1 MQIDQSNKYIN
12 DLINQYRTE
21 NTFLK
26 KYIERINTE
35 IRKNLNI
42 QVPSLDE
49 GFASLT
55 SMKGE
60 EFPTLDQNVLN
71 EWLNRLINVEHI
83 NPLFGLY
90 DTHIQNLENELIY
103 TKNIVKNYD
112 SKISDLINENNSL
125 RQALEVRNNEFKS
138 FLEIKV
144 NDPNEGDVV
153 MDSEGDVVMDREY
166 VLKLEDRCN
175 VLSKENDILAE
186 NYVNL
191 QKDNL
196 SFKQEANNTIQNNF
210 DKING
215 FDNLYQN
222 YLNLQNN
229 YEILMNKNQTNELK
243 MFEFADKNNKLEIE
257 NENIKNK
264 IEQQNKIIIDLNSKI
279 EIYKN
284 LIDKMNNK

>member
-1 MQIDQSNKYIN
+1 MSLQIDQTNQYIN
-12 DLINQYRTE
+12 DLINQYRAE

-35 IRKNLNI
+35 IRKHLNI
-42 QVPSLDE
+42 QIPSLDE
-49 GFASLT
+49 GFTSLT

-71 EWLNRLINVEHI
+71 EWLNRLINVEYI
-83 NPLFGLY
+83 NPLLGLY

-103 TKNIVKNYD
+103 TKNILKNYD

-125 RQALEVRNNEFKS
+125 RQALEIRNNEFKS

-153 MDSEGDVVMDREY
+153 MDREY

-175 VLSKENDILAE
+175 LLSKENDILAE

-210 DKING
+210 DKISG

-264 IEQQNKIIIDLNSKI
+264 IEQQNKIIVDLNSKI

>member
-1 MQIDQSNKYIN
+1 MQIDQTNKYIN

-71 EWLNRLINVEHI
+71 EWLNRLINVEYI

-103 TKNIVKNYD
+103 TKTIVKNYD
-112 SKISDLINENNSL
+112 SKISDLINENNQL
-125 RQALEVRNNEFKS
+125 RRALEVRNNEFKS

-144 NDPNEGDVV
+144 NDPN
-153 MDSEGDVVMDREY
+153 EGDVVMDREY

-196 SFKQEANNTIQNNF
+196 NFKQEANNTLQNNF
-210 DKING
+210 DKISG

-229 YEILMNKNQTNELK
+229 YQILMEKNQTNELK
-243 MFEFADKNNKLEIE
+243 MFEFADKSNKLEIE
-257 NENIKNK
+257 NENFKNK
-264 IEQQNKIIIDLNSKI
+264 IEQQNKIIEDLNSKI

-284 LIDKMNNK
+284 LVDKMNNK

>member
-60 EFPTLDQNVLN
+60 EFPTLGQNVLN
-71 EWLNRLINVEHI
+71 EWLNRLINVEYI

-144 NDPNEGDVV
+144 NDPN
-153 MDSEGDVVMDREY
+153 EGDVVMDREY

-264 IEQQNKIIIDLNSKI
+264 IEQQNKIIVDLNSKI

>member
-21 NTFLK
+21 NTILK

-71 EWLNRLINVEHI
+71 EWLNRLINVEYI

-144 NDPNEGDVV
+144 NDPN
-153 MDSEGDVVMDREY
+153 EGDVVMDREY

-264 IEQQNKIIIDLNSKI
+264 IEQQNKIIVDLNSKI

>member
-1 MQIDQSNKYIN
+1 MQIDQSHKYIN

-71 EWLNRLINVEHI
+71 EWLNRLINVEYI

-153 MDSEGDVVMDREY
+153 MDREY

-196 SFKQEANNTIQNNF
+196 NFKQEANNTIQNNF
-210 DKING
+210 DKISG

-264 IEQQNKIIIDLNSKI
+264 IEQQNKIIVDLNSKI

>member
-71 EWLNRLINVEHI
+71 EWLNRLINVEYI

-144 NDPNEGDVV
+144 NDPN
-153 MDSEGDVVMDREY
+153 EGDVVMDREY

-243 MFEFADKNNKLEIE
+243 MFEFADKSNKLEIE

-264 IEQQNKIIIDLNSKI
+264 IEQQNKIIVDLNSKI

>member
-71 EWLNRLINVEHI
+71 EWLNRLINVEYI

-153 MDSEGDVVMDREY
+153 MDREY

-196 SFKQEANNTIQNNF
+196 NFKQEANNTIQNNF
-210 DKING
+210 DKISG

-222 YLNLQNN
+222 YIYLQNN

-264 IEQQNKIIIDLNSKI
+264 IEQQNKIIVDLNSKI

>member
-1 MQIDQSNKYIN
+1 MQIDQTNKYIN

-71 EWLNRLINVEHI
+71 EWLNRLINVEYI

-103 TKNIVKNYD
+103 TKTIVKNFD
-112 SKISDLINENNSL
+112 SKISDLINENNQL
-125 RQALEVRNNEFKS
+125 RRALEVRNNEFKS

-144 NDPNEGDVV
+144 NDPN
-153 MDSEGDVVMDREY
+153 EGDVVMDREY

-196 SFKQEANNTIQNNF
+196 NFKQEANNTLQNNF
-210 DKING
+210 DKISG

-229 YEILMNKNQTNELK
+229 YQILMEKNQTNELK
-243 MFEFADKNNKLEIE
+243 MFEFADKSNKLEIE
-257 NENIKNK
+257 NENFKNK
-264 IEQQNKIIIDLNSKI
+264 IEQQNKIIADLNSKI

-284 LIDKMNNK
+284 LVDKMNNK

>member
-1 MQIDQSNKYIN
+1 MQIDQTNKYIN

-71 EWLNRLINVEHI
+71 EWLNRLINVEYI

-103 TKNIVKNYD
+103 TKTIVKNYD
-112 SKISDLINENNSL
+112 SKISDLINENNQL
-125 RQALEVRNNEFKS
+125 RRALEVRNNEFKS

-144 NDPNEGDVV
+144 NDPN
-153 MDSEGDVVMDREY
+153 EGDVVMDREY

-196 SFKQEANNTIQNNF
+196 NFKQEANNTLQNNF
-210 DKING
+210 DKISG

-229 YEILMNKNQTNELK
+229 YQILMEKNQTNELK
-243 MFEFADKNNKLEIE
+243 MFEFADKSNKLEIE
-257 NENIKNK
+257 NENFKNK
-264 IEQQNKIIIDLNSKI
+264 IEQQKKIIADLNSKI

-284 LIDKMNNK
+284 LVDKMNNK

>member
-1 MQIDQSNKYIN
+1 MSLQIDQTNQYIN
-12 DLINQYRTE
+12 DLINQYRAE

-35 IRKNLNI
+35 IRKHLNI
-42 QVPSLDE
+42 QIPSLDE
-49 GFASLT
+49 GFTSLT

-71 EWLNRLINVEHI
+71 EWLNRLINVEYI
-83 NPLFGLY
+83 NPLLGLY

-103 TKNIVKNYD
+103 TKNILKNYD

-125 RQALEVRNNEFKS
+125 RQALEIRNNEFKS

-153 MDSEGDVVMDREY
+153 MDREY

-175 VLSKENDILAE
+175 LLSKENDILAE
-186 NYVNL
+186 NYMNL
-191 QKDNL
+191 QKDNFN
-196 SFKQEANNTIQNNF
+196 FKQEANNTLQNNI
-210 DKING
+210 DKISAY
-215 FDNLYQN
+215 DDLYQN
-222 YLNLQNN
+222 YVTLKNN
-229 YEILMNKNQTNELK
+229 YDALFEKNQINELK
-243 MFEFADKNNKLEIE
+243 MFEFADKANKLENE

-264 IEQQNKIIIDLNSKI
+264 IDGQNKTILDLNSKT
-279 EIYKN
+279 EFYKN
-284 LIDKMNNK
+284 LVEKMNNK

>member
-71 EWLNRLINVEHI
+71 EWLNRLINVEYI

-153 MDSEGDVVMDREY
+153 MDREY

-196 SFKQEANNTIQNNF
+196 NFKQEANNTIQNHF
-210 DKING
+210 DKISG

-264 IEQQNKIIIDLNSKI
+264 IEQQNKIIVDLNSKI

>member
-71 EWLNRLINVEHI
+71 EWLNRLINVEYI

-103 TKNIVKNYD
+103 TKTIVKNYD

-153 MDSEGDVVMDREY
+153 MDREY

-196 SFKQEANNTIQNNF
+196 NFKQEANNTLQNNF
-210 DKING
+210 DKISG

-229 YEILMNKNQTNELK
+229 YQILMEKNQTNELK

-264 IEQQNKIIIDLNSKI
+264 IEQQNKIIADLNSKI

-284 LIDKMNNK
+284 LVDKMNNK

>member
-71 EWLNRLINVEHI
+71 EWLNRLINVEYI

-153 MDSEGDVVMDREY
+153 MDREY

-196 SFKQEANNTIQNNF
+196 NFKQEANNTIQNNF
-210 DKING
+210 DKISG

-222 YLNLQNN
+222 YLSLQNN

-264 IEQQNKIIIDLNSKI
+264 IEQQNKIIVDLNSKI

>member
-1 MQIDQSNKYIN
+1 M
-12 DLINQYRTE
+12 
-21 NTFLK
+21 
-26 KYIERINTE
+26 
-35 IRKNLNI
+35 
-42 QVPSLDE
+42 
-49 GFASLT
+49 
-55 SMKGE
+55 
-60 EFPTLDQNVLN
+60 
-71 EWLNRLINVEHI
+71 
-83 NPLFGLY
+83 
-90 DTHIQNLENELIY
+90 LIY
-103 TKNIVKNYD
+103 K
-112 SKISDLINENNSL
+112 KI
-125 RQALEVRNNEFKS
+125 
-138 FLEIKV
+138 
-144 NDPNEGDVV
+144 
-153 MDSEGDVVMDREY
+153 
-166 VLKLEDRCN
+166 
-175 VLSKENDILAE
+175 
-186 NYVNL
+186 VNL

-264 IEQQNKIIIDLNSKI
+264 IEQQNKIIVDLNSKI

>member
-42 QVPSLDE
+42 QIPSLDE

-71 EWLNRLINVEHI
+71 EWLNRLINVEYI

-153 MDSEGDVVMDREY
+153 MDREY

-196 SFKQEANNTIQNNF
+196 NFKQEANNTIQNNF
-210 DKING
+210 DKISG

-264 IEQQNKIIIDLNSKI
+264 IEQQNKIIVDLNSKI

>member
-1 MQIDQSNKYIN
+1 
-12 DLINQYRTE
+12 
-21 NTFLK
+21 
-26 KYIERINTE
+26 
-35 IRKNLNI
+35 
-42 QVPSLDE
+42 
-49 GFASLT
+49 
-55 SMKGE
+55 MKGE

-71 EWLNRLINVEHI
+71 EWLNRLINVEYI

-153 MDSEGDVVMDREY
+153 MDREY

-196 SFKQEANNTIQNNF
+196 NFKQEANNTIQNNF
-210 DKING
+210 DKISG

-264 IEQQNKIIIDLNSKI
+264 IEQQNKIIVDLNSKI

>member
-71 EWLNRLINVEHI
+71 EWLNRLINVEYI

-153 MDSEGDVVMDREY
+153 MDREY

-196 SFKQEANNTIQNNF
+196 NFKQEANNTIQNNF

-264 IEQQNKIIIDLNSKI
+264 IEQQNKIIVDLNSKI

>member
-71 EWLNRLINVEHI
+71 EWLNRLINVEYI

-103 TKNIVKNYD
+103 TKSIVKNYD

-153 MDSEGDVVMDREY
+153 MDREY

-196 SFKQEANNTIQNNF
+196 NFKQEANNTLQNNF
-210 DKING
+210 DKISG

-229 YEILMNKNQTNELK
+229 YQILMEKNQTNELK
-243 MFEFADKNNKLEIE
+243 MFEFADKSNKLEIE

-264 IEQQNKIIIDLNSKI
+264 IEQQNKIIADLNSKI

-284 LIDKMNNK
+284 LVDKMNNK

>member
-71 EWLNRLINVEHI
+71 EWLNRLINVEYI

-144 NDPNEGDVV
+144 NDPN
-153 MDSEGDVVMDREY
+153 EGDVVMDREY

-264 IEQQNKIIIDLNSKI
+264 IEQQNKIIVDLNSKI

-284 LIDKMNNK
+284 LVDKMNNK

>member
-71 EWLNRLINVEHI
+71 EWLNRLINVEYI

-90 DTHIQNLENELIY
+90 DTHIQNLENELLY
-103 TKNIVKNYD
+103 TKAIVKNYD

-153 MDSEGDVVMDREY
+153 MDREY

-196 SFKQEANNTIQNNF
+196 NFKQEANNTLQNNF
-210 DKING
+210 DKISG

-229 YEILMNKNQTNELK
+229 YQILMEKNQTNELK
-243 MFEFADKNNKLEIE
+243 MFEFADKSNKLEIE

-264 IEQQNKIIIDLNSKI
+264 IELQNKIIADLNSKI

-284 LIDKMNNK
+284 LVDKMNNK

>member
-1 MQIDQSNKYIN
+1 MQIDQTNKYIN

-71 EWLNRLINVEHI
+71 EWLNRLINVEYI

-103 TKNIVKNYD
+103 TKTIVKNYD
-112 SKISDLINENNSL
+112 SKISDLINENNQL
-125 RQALEVRNNEFKS
+125 RRALEVRNNEFKS

-144 NDPNEGDVV
+144 NDPN
-153 MDSEGDVVMDREY
+153 EGDVVMDREY

-196 SFKQEANNTIQNNF
+196 NFKQEANNTLQNNF
-210 DKING
+210 DKISG

-229 YEILMNKNQTNELK
+229 YQILMEKNQTNELK
-243 MFEFADKNNKLEIE
+243 MFEFADKSNKLEIE
-257 NENIKNK
+257 NENFKNK
-264 IEQQNKIIIDLNSKI
+264 IEQQNKIIADLNSKI

-284 LIDKMNNK
+284 LVDKMNNK

>member
-71 EWLNRLINVEHI
+71 EWLNRLINVEYI

-153 MDSEGDVVMDREY
+153 MDREY

-196 SFKQEANNTIQNNF
+196 NFKQEANNTIQNNF

-222 YLNLQNN
+222 YLSLQNN

-264 IEQQNKIIIDLNSKI
+264 IEQQNKIIVDLNSKI

>member
-71 EWLNRLINVEHI
+71 EWLNRLINVEYI

-144 NDPNEGDVV
+144 NDPN
-153 MDSEGDVVMDREY
+153 EGDVVMDREY

-264 IEQQNKIIIDLNSKI
+264 IEQQNKIIVDLNSKI

>member
-1 MQIDQSNKYIN
+1 MQIDQTNKYIN

-49 GFASLT
+49 GFATLT

-71 EWLNRLINVEHI
+71 EWLNRLINVEYI

-103 TKNIVKNYD
+103 TKTIVKNYD
-112 SKISDLINENNSL
+112 SKISDLINENNQL
-125 RQALEVRNNEFKS
+125 RRALEVRNNEFKS

-144 NDPNEGDVV
+144 NDPN
-153 MDSEGDVVMDREY
+153 EGDVVMDREY

-196 SFKQEANNTIQNNF
+196 NFKQEANNTIQNNF
-210 DKING
+210 DKISG

-264 IEQQNKIIIDLNSKI
+264 IEQQNKIIVDLNSKI

>member
-1 MQIDQSNKYIN
+1 MQIDQTNKYIN

-71 EWLNRLINVEHI
+71 EWLNRLINVEYI

-103 TKNIVKNYD
+103 TKTIVKNYD
-112 SKISDLINENNSL
+112 SKISDLINENNQL
-125 RQALEVRNNEFKS
+125 RRALEVRNNEFKS

-144 NDPNEGDVV
+144 NDPN
-153 MDSEGDVVMDREY
+153 EGDVVMDREY

-196 SFKQEANNTIQNNF
+196 NFKQEANNTLQNNF
-210 DKING
+210 DKISG

-229 YEILMNKNQTNELK
+229 YQILMEKNQTNELK
-243 MFEFADKNNKLEIE
+243 MFEFADKSNKLEIE
-257 NENIKNK
+257 NENFKNK
-264 IEQQNKIIIDLNSKI
+264 IEQQNKIIADLNSKI

>member
-1 MQIDQSNKYIN
+1 
-12 DLINQYRTE
+12 
-21 NTFLK
+21 
-26 KYIERINTE
+26 
-35 IRKNLNI
+35 
-42 QVPSLDE
+42 
-49 GFASLT
+49 
-55 SMKGE
+55 
-60 EFPTLDQNVLN
+60 
-71 EWLNRLINVEHI
+71 
-83 NPLFGLY
+83 
-90 DTHIQNLENELIY
+90 
-103 TKNIVKNYD
+103 
-112 SKISDLINENNSL
+112 
-125 RQALEVRNNEFKS
+125 
-138 FLEIKV
+138 
-144 NDPNEGDVV
+144 
-153 MDSEGDVVMDREY
+153 MDREY

-264 IEQQNKIIIDLNSKI
+264 IEQQNKIIVDLNSKI

>member
-71 EWLNRLINVEHI
+71 EWLNRLINVEYI

-153 MDSEGDVVMDREY
+153 MDREY

-196 SFKQEANNTIQNNF
+196 NFKQEANNTIQNNF
-210 DKING
+210 DKISG

-229 YEILMNKNQTNELK
+229 YEILMNKNQTNKLK

-264 IEQQNKIIIDLNSKI
+264 IEQQNKIIVDLNSKI

>member
-71 EWLNRLINVEHI
+71 EWLNRLINVEYI

-103 TKNIVKNYD
+103 TKNILKNYD

-153 MDSEGDVVMDREY
+153 MDREY

-196 SFKQEANNTIQNNF
+196 NFKQEANNTIQNNF
-210 DKING
+210 DKISG

-229 YEILMNKNQTNELK
+229 YEILINKNQTNELK

-264 IEQQNKIIIDLNSKI
+264 IEQQNKIIVDLNSKI